1 MNPCKTN
8 GDKEPK
14 HRFRQKSQLT
24 SQHWKKNEEV
34 WTKRTMINTLKPYEN
49 SGPLLESAVPTP
61 LKDPW
66 YY

>member
-1 MNPCKTN
+1 MGIKNRNIVLGRNRSWHHNT
-8 GDKEPK
+8 G
-14 HRFRQKSQLT
+14 
-24 SQHWKKNEEV
+24 KKNEEV